1 MKSGV
6 LVVPASVSFVNLL
19 LPSVV
24 GFYGVPVCTNMC
36 ASFRLEMCFLR
47 LFFGSFSCL
56 VVLSYSDLVL
66 ICLILFYYNSLNACF
81 LRRD

>member
-24 GFYGVPVCTNMC
+24 GFYGVPMCTNAC
-36 ASFRLEMCFLR
+36 ASALRCVFLHF
-47 LFFGSFSCL
+47 FFGSFSCL